1 MEQDLNK
8 IPPHIL
14 EKIESF
20 NLKIGNLEGICK
32 RKDDE
37 IIVLKYAYESLIQE
51 MKKIGSVKVYKN
63 LPPATQTF
71 IPPNDPHT
79 FNNFLKQIGSR
90 KILQFLD
97 IPNLIKLRSVCKPV
111 DLEVSPLLIEIYKK
125 SCWFNEETKK
135 RVIQF
140 RDEISGSHV
149 AAIAGITRQ
158 DLLEIKCCKIVKPL
172 LNELFYAFFL
182 MFGENVKKEDFGG
195 NYFTMDANIFV
206 SKILE
211 NSLSKLMS
219 PLNFQKLKNHVS
231 QNPDLLISANL
242 DHINRAGGH
251 MSTLLQNKIKWEDY
265 LNENVKEETIFFN
278 DGASEFFEKLAG
290 KN

>member
-37 IIVLKYAYESLIQE
+37 IIVLKYGYESLIQE
-51 MKKIGSVKVYKN
+51 MKKLGSLKVYKN
-63 LPPATQTF
+63 LPATQTF
-71 IPPNDPHT
+71 IPPNDPHI
-79 FNNFLKQIGSR
+79 FNNCLKQIGSR
-90 KILQFLD
+90 KIWQFLD

-125 SCWFNEETKK
+125 SCWFNEETKQ
-135 RVIQF
+135 RAIQF
-140 RDEISGSHV
+140 RNEISGSYV
-149 AAIAGITRQ
+149 TAIAGITRQ

-242 DHINRAGGH
+242 FNINRAGGH

-265 LNENVKEETIFFN
+265 LNENVKEERIFFN